1 MRKALRLAARARG
14 DTAPNP
20 MVGAIVVKGGR
31 EIATGSHTR
40 AGRPHAEALALRRAD
55 RQARGSVLYVTL
67 EPCASWGRTPPCLD
81 AVLEARP
88 RRVVIGMRD
97 PDPRTAG
104 RSVARMRRAGIQV
117 AIGVEEAR
125 ARDLNRGFIS
135 RVERGRPFTVL
146 KLASTLDGRIATASG
161 ESRWITGP
169 ESRAFVH
176 RLRRRVDAIA
186 VGSQTLLADDP
197 ELTARRAGRVLH
209 RPVRIVIDSQAR
221 TPPGARAIDPADPG
235 RAWVLAA
242 RGAPERRVRALQR
255 AGAHVVRLRSRG
267 AHLDLRVAWRALGE
281 LGVNEL
287 LVEGGGGLAAAL
299 LRARLV
305 DRLHWLVAPRLIGGD
320 GRPVLGSLGVER
332 LSGALRLPAF
342 HSRRL
347 GPDLLLTAEW

>member
-1 MRKALRLAARARG
+1 MRRALRLAARARG

-20 MVGAIVVKGGR
+20 MVGAIVVRGGR
-31 EIATGSHTR
+31 EIAAGSHTR

-55 RQARGSVLYVTL
+55 RQARGSILYVTL
-67 EPCASWGRTPPCLD
+67 EPCASWGRTPPCVD

-117 AIGVEEAR
+117 VLGVEQAR
-125 ARDLNRGFIS
+125 ARALNRGFIS
-135 RVERGRPFTVL
+135 RIERGRPFTVL

-186 VGSQTLLADDP
+186 VGSRTLLADDP
-197 ELTARRAGRVLH
+197 ELTARRGDRVLH
-209 RPVRIVIDSQAR
+209 RPVRVVIDSQAR
-221 TPPGARAIDPADPG
+221 TPPGARVIDPAEPD
-235 RAWVLAA
+235 RAWILTAQSAA
-242 RGAPERRVRALQR
+242 ERRVRDLQR
-255 AGAHVVRLRSRG
+255 AGARVVRVRG
-267 AHLDLRVAWRALGE
+267 REGHLNLDAAWRALGE

-299 LRARLV
+299 LRAGLV
-305 DRLHWLVAPRLIGGD
+305 DQLHWLVAPHLIGGD
-320 GRPVLGSLGVER
+320 GRPALGNLGVEH
-332 LSGALRLPAF
+332 LADALRLPPF
-342 HSRRL
+342 RTRRL
-347 GPDLLLTAEW
+347 GRDLLLTAEW